1 MHTITADTQPL
12 LTSSSLT
19 QSSGFHLTLIPNDA
33 TSAITRQHRKNDM
46 SLPQITFP
54 VFNGPHVY
62 AAFPSNSH
70 CGSIN
75 TSSCQSSGLHT
86 SFSHPT
92 ATSKELN
99 MQQPHAQ
106 TNE

>member
-12 LTSSSLT
+12 LTS
-19 QSSGFHLTLIPNDA
+19 SSGFHLTLIPNDA
-33 TSAITRQHRKNDM
+33 TSAITSIERMM
-46 SLPQITFP
+46 SPPQFTFP

-62 AAFPSNSH
+62 ATTPSNSH

-75 TSSCQSSGLHT
+75 TSFCQSSGLHT

-99 MQQPHAQ
+99 MQQPHAP